1 MAYRCPVVDT
11 HCHLDAERFDADRDA
26 VLAHAFAAGVTGLV
40 IPGVS
45 PDRWEPLLHW
55 PARDGRVQV
64 GLGIHP
70 QALPELPAGA
80 DAAHLEQLDALLSRG
95 TACAVGECGLD
106 GPSVERG
113 ASMDRQ
119 VAVLE
124 RHLGLAVRH
133 DLPVLLHCYKAH
145 DVMLPLLQRLPLP
158 RRGVVLHSY
167 SGGAGLVAP
176 YARLG
181 CWFSFAG
188 PVTWEKA
195 RKPVEALRQ
204 VPRDRLLAETDAPDQ
219 APVPHRG
226 GRCEPQHLA
235 AVLEGMARGLGL
247 SVREV
252 DALTGDNARAVFG
265 DIFGVR

>member
-1 MAYRCPVVDT
+1 MVDT
-11 HCHLDAERFDADRDA
+11 HCHLDAERFDADRA
-26 VLAHAFAAGVTGLV
+26 EVLARAFAAGVTGLV

-45 PDRWEPLLHW
+45 PDGWEPLLHW
-55 PARDGRVQV
+55 PAREGRVQV
-64 GLGIHP
+64 ALGIHP
-70 QALPELPAGA
+70 QALPELPPGQ
-80 DAAHLEQLDALLSRG
+80 DEAHLLQLAGLLSRG

-113 ASMDRQ
+113 ASLERQ

-124 RHLGLAVRH
+124 RHLALAVRQ

-145 DVMLPLLQRLPLP
+145 DVMLPLLQRVQLP

-167 SGGAGLVAP
+167 SGGAGLVSA
-176 YARLG
+176 YAKLG

-188 PVTWEKA
+188 PLTWEKA

-204 VPRDRLLAETDAPDQ
+204 VPRERLLVETDAPDQ

-226 GRCEPQHLA
+226 GRCEPMHLQ
-235 AVLEGMARGLGL
+235 AVVEGMARGLGL
-247 SVREV
+247 TAREV
-252 DALTGDNARAVFG
+252 DALTSDNARAVFG
-265 DIFGVR
+265 DIFRVR

>member
-1 MAYRCPVVDT
+1 VVDT
-11 HCHLDAERFDADRDA
+11 HCHLDAGRFDADRDE
-26 VLAHAFAAGVTGLV
+26 VLARAFNAGVTGLV

-45 PDRWEPLLHW
+45 PDTWEPLLRW
-55 PARDGRVQV
+55 PARDVRVQV
-64 GLGIHP
+64 ALGIHP
-70 QALPELPAGA
+70 QALPELPPEGDAG
-80 DAAHLEQLDALLSRG
+80 HLQQLETLLSAG
-95 TACAVGECGLD
+95 IACAVGECGLD

-113 ASMDRQ
+113 ASLARQ
-119 VAVLE
+119 VEVLE
-124 RHLGLAVRH
+124 RQLALAVRH

-167 SGGAGLVAP
+167 SGGSGLVSA
-176 YARLG
+176 YAQLG

-195 RKPVEALRQ
+195 RKPIDALLQ
-204 VPRDRLLAETDAPDQ
+204 VPRGRLLAETDAPDQ

-226 GRCEPQHLA
+226 GRCEPMHLQ

-247 SVREV
+247 TVREV
-252 DALTGDNARAVFG
+252 ASLTGDNARAVFG
-265 DIFGVR
+265 DIFRVR